1 MQNFVTHEGK
11 REFTIVAAGTRYTVD
26 FGDLARQ
33 MADLVE
39 RNVVDPTL

>member
-11 REFTIVAAGTRYTVD
+11 REFTIVAAGTQYTVD